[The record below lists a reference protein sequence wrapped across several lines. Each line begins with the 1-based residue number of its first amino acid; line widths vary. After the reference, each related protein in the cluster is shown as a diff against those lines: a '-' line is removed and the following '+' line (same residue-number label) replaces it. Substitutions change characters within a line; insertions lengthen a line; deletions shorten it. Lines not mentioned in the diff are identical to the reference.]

1 MLEGV
6 TWQRTLYVMFVA
18 QLLSAVGFS
27 MFFPFLPTY
36 IEELGVASGVGS
48 LELWV
53 GLVFSAQAITMMI
66 ASPIWGAISDRV
78 GRKLMVER
86 ALFGGAIIVGAM
98 AFVGSAEQLVL
109 LRAVQGLVTG
119 VVSAANALIASV
131 APRERIGYAMG
142 VLQVG
147 LWCGLSIGPVIGGL
161 LAFAYGPR
169 AAFLVTALLLLSGG
183 FLVLFGVKE
192 EFVPILKGQRLTLLA
207 DWKHVTDAPGVN
219 LTFLVRFSVWLGR
232 TMIVPFLALF
242 VASLLADQT
251 QASIYTGLAIG
262 IASATGTASAIYL
275 GKLGDR
281 TGHKPILVV
290 SAVAAAVF
298 YLPMSL
304 VTAAW
309 QLLVLYALTGAAIGG
324 VLPALGALLAHY
336 TEPGEE
342 GSVYGLDNAIVAAAR
357 AASPLLGA
365 AVVFWSGY
373 RGTFV
378 AAGLLFLVTAFLAAW
393 YLPKTRPEESV
404 PALGD

>member
-1 MLEGV
+1 MLRHV

-53 GLVFSAQAITMMI
+53 GLVFSAQALTMMI

-86 ALFGGAIIVGAM
+86 ALFGGAIIVGLM
-98 AFVGSAEQLVL
+98 AFVGNAEQLVL
-109 LRAVQGLVTG
+109 LRAIQGMVTG
-119 VVSAANALIASV
+119 VVSAANALVASV

-147 LWCGLSIGPVIGGL
+147 LWCGLSIGPVIGGV

-169 AAFLVTALLLLSGG
+169 AAFLVTALLLLLGG
-183 FLVLFGVKE
+183 LLVLVGVKE
-192 EFVPILKGQRLTLLA
+192 DFVPIVKGRRLTLLA

-232 TMIVPFLALF
+232 TMIIPFLALF
-242 VASLLADQT
+242 VASILDNQA

-262 IASATGTASAIYL
+262 VASATGTASAIYL
-275 GKLGDR
+275 GRLGDR
-281 TGHKPILVV
+281 IGHKPILVV
-290 SAVAAAVF
+290 SAITAALF

-304 VTAAW
+304 VTSAW
-309 QLLVLYALTGAAIGG
+309 QLLALYALTGAAIGG

-373 RGTFV
+373 RGTFI
-378 AAGLLFLVTAFLAAW
+378 ATGILFLITALLAAW
-393 YLPKTRPEESV
+393 KLPRTRLKAA

>member
-1 MLEGV
+1 MLRAMP
-6 TWQRTLYVMFVA
+6 WQRTLTVMFIA

-36 IEELGVASGVGS
+36 IESLGVASGVGS

-66 ASPIWGAISDRV
+66 ASPIWGAVSDHV

-86 ALFGGAIIVGAM
+86 ALFGGAVIVGLM

-109 LRAVQGLVTG
+109 LRAIQGLITG
-119 VVSAANALIASV
+119 VASATNALVASV

-147 LWCGLSIGPVIGGL
+147 MWCGLSVGPVIGGL
-161 LAFAYGPR
+161 LDYAYGPR
-169 AAFLVTALLLLSGG
+169 VAFLVTAGLLSLGG
-183 FLVLFGVKE
+183 VLVLFGVKE
-192 EFVPILKGQRLTLLA
+192 DFTPTTKARRVTLLE
-207 DWKHVTDAPGVN
+207 DWKHVLGAPGVN
-219 LTFLVRFSVWLGR
+219 LTFLVRFCVWLGR

-242 VASLLADQT
+242 VASILADKA

-262 IASATGTASAIYL
+262 VASAAGTASAIYL
-275 GKLGDR
+275 GRLGDR
-281 TGHKPILVV
+281 IGHKPILVT
-290 SAVAAAVF
+290 SAVMAALF
-298 YLPMSL
+298 YLPLSL
-304 VTAAW
+304 VTAPW

-365 AVVFWSGY
+365 VVVFWSGY

-378 AAGLLFLVTAFLAAW
+378 ATGLIFLLTALLAAW
-393 YLPKTRPEESV
+393 RLPQTRLEKAV
-404 PALGD
+404 VAGD